1 MELVARS
8 MLCFHKKAVQ
18 ELPLVSMPTQ
28 MYQGRAVNTKLQK
41 VRNQRRS
48 QAMLNW
54 RSHTKKSV
62 ITVPGRTRPTGPF
75 ASTAR
80 PDVRPSN
87 ANHHQPRRMTPS
99 QKTVSVNT
107 VQQLRSES
115 GLAKRAAPHNIG
127 VVATM

>member
-1 MELVARS
+1 MALVARS
-8 MLCFHKKAVQ
+8 MLCFHKKPYRNS
-18 ELPLVSMPTQ
+18 PLVSMPTQ

-62 ITVPGRTRPTGPF
+62 MTVPGRSKPTGPF

-80 PDVRPSN
+80 PDARPSN
-87 ANHHQPRRMTPS
+87 ANHHQALRVTPS

-115 GLAKRAAPHNIG
+115 GLAKRAA
-127 VVATM
+127 